1 MMTVKMMMMMTT
13 MMMTMMM
20 KQLKLQQKGV
30 EMQENDRLIIDK
42 LCHDQPRE
50 ITVIY

>member
-1 MMTVKMMMMMTT
+1 MMTVKMMMMTT

-20 KQLKLQQKGV
+20 KQLKLLQKGV

-42 LCHDQPRE
+42 SRHDQPRE